1 MSGGATPTTHDAIIK
16 HFYPDPNDV
25 LIAMYENNTLLAFLK
40 KLFDGYG
47 KNWHLPVRIAH
58 TAGRSHSYDKAKANK
73 AASSVVEYQ
82 VNVTQNYS
90 LYSVDGKL
98 QRQTSNSKGAFVE
111 AFEFEL
117 DSAMDAMKRNMGYE
131 PYLNGGGAIG
141 RVGTSPAGTSQFT
154 LKNINDVVK
163 FERNQ
168 PLVLSTADG
177 TSGSVKGGKMFV
189 KTVDRDSGVI
199 TVTNTPGGAAVNIDD
214 PGMIPGALIND
225 YIFTDGDFGLG
236 IKGLEA
242 WVPSTAPTGGDS
254 FFGLDR
260 SVDPVRLAGSRVDVR
275 TLGPEEQV
283 QKMCQVSARNGGK
296 LSHIFDND
304 LDFLALILTLG
315 SRRIVTNTE
324 IDGAIGFEGV
334 KIATGNGTVEV
345 YADYNNTQGVGW
357 GLDLD
362 KWMLR
367 GPGQFPFI
375 EARDGLRLLREDAA
389 DSFEGQIKGYYQ
401 MQSKKVAGSVRA
413 QYT

>member
-1 MSGGATPTTHDAIIK
+1 MGAATPTTHDAIIK

-58 TAGRSHSYDKAKANK
+58 TAGRSHAYANAKANK
-73 AASSVVEYQ
+73 TASSVVEYQ

-98 QRQTSNSKGAFVE
+98 QRQTANSKGAFVE

-141 RVGTSPAGTSQFT
+141 RIGTSPTGTSTFT
-154 LKNINDVVK
+154 LKNINDIVK

-168 PLVLSTADG
+168 PLVAATTDG
-177 TSGSVKGGKMFV
+177 TTGSVKFGKMYV
-189 KTVDRDSGVI
+189 LSVDRDAGTVK
-199 TVTNTPGGAAVNIDD
+199 VTNTPGGAAVNCDD
-214 PGMIPGALIND
+214 PSMIPTVATND
-225 YIFTDGDFGLG
+225 YLFTDGDFGQA

-242 WVPSTAPTGGDS
+242 WVPSTAPTSGDS
-254 FFGLDR
+254 FFALDR
-260 SVDPVRLAGSRVDVR
+260 SVDAVRLAGSRVDLR

-283 QKMCQVSARNGGK
+283 QKMCQVSIRNGGK

-315 SRRIVTNTE
+315 SRRIITDTE
-324 IDGAIGFEGV
+324 IDGQIGFEGV
-334 KIATGNGTVEV
+334 KIATGAGTVEV
-345 YADYNNTQGVGW
+345 YSDYNNTQGVGW

-375 EARDGLRLLREDAA
+375 EARDGLRLLREDQA
-389 DSFEGQIKGYYQ
+389 DAFEGQIKGYYQ
-401 MQSKKVAGSVRA
+401 MQSKKVAGSVRG